1 MIDENNHN
9 KGRPNEGKYTNI
21 NRKKWLWD
29 SRKVLSRMT
38 HFEELQLSSF

>member
-1 MIDENNHN
+1 MIGETSNN

-29 SRKVLSRMT
+29 NRKVLYS
-38 HFEELQLSSF
+38 LSQDDPL